1 MGEGKYVSGKENIL
15 EATRVM
21 KVRLITTCVALLPQD
36 LGGNL
41 YLHVNKFD
49 KGKTLKLMTA
59 VSS

>member
-1 MGEGKYVSGKENIL
+1 MSGKENIL